1 MDWFRRRA
9 DAPRLAADE
18 LPTEIVRPPPRP
30 PTLPEWVLA
39 GARATLDGSTLV
51 PVLNFLAFGT
61 LAREAGLSFGEM
73 LIVGAGVWWMSAQ
86 VVLAHGIAQ
95 GAMLAPTALSVLLA
109 SIPLLPMVVSV
120 LPLFGARDR
129 RRFALPIAQA
139 ISTVPWSMAQQRL
152 PLLPEA
158 ARLPFF
164 SGYAMAFMTFSLAAG
179 AIGHQAA
186 AALPPLVTALLV
198 FILPMHLLFNAAG
211 SARSA
216 TPWLAIAIGAV
227 AAPLLEPVLKDF
239 TLIGVGLVGGT
250 LAFATV
256 RLWRRILPPEV
267 P

>member
-1 MDWFRRRA
+1 MDWFRRPLS
-9 DAPRLAADE
+9 PRLAADE

-30 PTLPEWVLA
+30 PTTAEWIRA
-39 GARATLDGSTLV
+39 GARATFGGATLV

-61 LAREAGLSFGEM
+61 LAREAGLSLGDM
-73 LIVGAGVWWMSAQ
+73 LLIGAGVWWTSAQ
-86 VVLAHGIAQ
+86 VVLAHGVAQ

-129 RRFALPIAQA
+129 RRFAVPIAQA
-139 ISTVPWSMAQQRL
+139 ISTVPWSMAQQHL

-164 SGYAMAFMTFSLAAG
+164 AGYAGTFMTLSLAAG

-227 AAPLLEPVLKDF
+227 AAPLLEPILQDF
-239 TLIGVGLVGGT
+239 TLIGVGLAGGT
-250 LAFATV
+250 LAFVVV